1 MFVWSV
7 IRSGRWKLMQSIKE
21 SLGLT
26 YECWCEVW
34 SVALSGRFAQPTR
47 WASCIVVLAS
57 LQRRKCTT
65 MVSHIYFPYACDKQV
80 RLFSVCLLAVLIIF
94 TDKDERGKSLA
105 GQWETLKRWCW
116 IGHLSPV
123 FWSLITLWAYRL
135 TVYHMT
141 CMVQGF
147 PSARKTSQD
156 ILLKFW
162 LFMPAWERQSSS
174 KWLFLVGF

>member
-1 MFVWSV
+1 MLVWSV
-7 IRSGRWKLMQSIKE
+7 IRSGRWKLMQSLKVL
-21 SLGLT
+21 LGLT

-34 SVALSGRFAQPTR
+34 SIALSDRFAQPTR

-65 MVSHIYFPYACDKQV
+65 MVSHVYFLYTYDKQV
-80 RLFSVCLLAVLIIF
+80 RLSSVCLLAVLIIF
-94 TDKDERGKSLA
+94 TDRDERGKSLA
-105 GQWETLKRWCW
+105 GQWDLEMVVLDR
-116 IGHLSPV
+116 
-123 FWSLITLWAYRL
+123 SLELCVLECDKLI
-135 TVYHMT
+135 VYHVT
-141 CMVQGF
+141 FMVHGF

-162 LFMPAWERQSSS
+162 LSMPAWERQSSS